1 LLTKISGFESN
12 LARLKKENGMDI
24 EFVFEEKKYRV
35 DKNAVELNLIVLPS
49 GEAIKAHHWEKNPPR
64 PVDLHRMETLFQDL
78 SPKSRAIILGGVLA
92 QEV

>member
-1 LLTKISGFESN
+1 MLTKISGFESN

-49 GEAIKAHHWEKNPPR
+49 GKAIKADHWEGNPRDLLVSTRWKLFLMIFR
-64 PVDLHRMETLFQDL
+64 PNREQ
-78 SPKSRAIILGGVLA
+78 
-92 QEV
+92 